1 MANDWYLRFDDD
13 DMIMHKYIL
22 ANLRLF
28 SITVRMHMI

>member
-28 SITVRMHMI
+28 NIMVTVHMI